1 MDHSRQREKK
11 KPAKQTKSSAKRSM
25 VPQETNNSASPMNTE
40 RLRRLYA
47 TMLKCRLVAERCAAL
62 FGADTAAATGHEAA
76 EVGACI
82 HLREDDLVSPTASLI
97 NGNITKGAT
106 VADIFAI
113 LKPSEQSVND
123 DKGNAGSLSSLDLS
137 HQSQI
142 QASTMVA
149 LSNKLSRK
157 PVVNVA
163 IINMTHITGGN
174 MTPIVGRAETSD
186 VVHRASAVCEEMSF
200 WERSV
205 HFAGA
210 RKLGIVYLIC
220 TAADSNYDLRGRALS
235 FHVPGITVDGNDVVA
250 VYRVAEESV
259 RRAREGHGPTL
270 IDCKIVP
277 ARDPLTFMEGYL
289 KKRGMWSDKWHA
301 KVLQEIKKELD
312 RAI

>member
-1 MDHSRQREKK
+1 MATTRQSDRKK
-11 KPAKQTKSSAKRSM
+11 TTKQTKSSAKRSI

-40 RLRRLYA
+40 RLRRLYS
-47 TMLKCRLVAERCAAL
+47 TMLKCRLVAERCGAL

-106 VADIFAI
+106 VADLFAL
-113 LKPSEQSVND
+113 LKPSPQSAIENK
-123 DKGNAGSLSSLDLS
+123 DKAGSLSSLHLS
-137 HQSQI
+137 HTAQI
-142 QASTMVA
+142 QASTIVA
-149 LSNKLSRK
+149 LSHKLSRK
-157 PVVNVA
+157 PIVNMT
-163 IINMTHITGGN
+163 IINMTTISGK
-174 MTPIVGRAETSD
+174 AQTSD
-186 VVHRASAVCEEMSF
+186 VGKGASAGYEENAF
-200 WERSV
+200 WESSV

-220 TAADSNYDLRGRALS
+220 TAADSNHDLRGRALN

-270 IDCKIVP
+270 IDCKIDP
-277 ARDPLTFMEGYL
+277 TRDPLAFMEDYL
-289 KKRGMWSDKWHA
+289 KKRDMWSEKWHA
-301 KVLQEIKKELD
+301 KVLQEIKKELAK
-312 RAI
+312 AI